1 MATHSMD
8 TFTLPVD
15 AGELRALTELLKRID
30 KANDSMHLS
39 GSDKLRIT
47 YGLRLLRLE
56 ITQHTDTV
64 PHKVIP

>member
-8 TFTLPVD
+8 TSTLPVD
-15 AGELRALTELLKRID
+15 AGELGALTELIRRIG
-30 KANDSMHLS
+30 KASDSMHLS

-64 PHKVIP
+64 PNKVTP

>member
-8 TFTLPVD
+8 TSTLPID
-15 AGELRALTELLKRID
+15 TGELQALTELLKRID
-30 KANDSMHLS
+30 KASDNMQMS

-56 ITQHTDTV
+56 ITQHPDTV
-64 PHKVIP
+64 PNKVSP

>member
-1 MATHSMD
+1 MAIHSMD
-8 TFTLPVD
+8 TSTLPID

-30 KANDSMHLS
+30 KTNDSMHLS

-56 ITQHTDTV
+56 ITQHTDIV

>member
-1 MATHSMD
+1 MD
-8 TFTLPVD
+8 TSTLPVD
-15 AGELRALTELLKRID
+15 ASEIRALTELLRRID
-30 KANDSMHLS
+30 KASDSLRLS

-64 PHKVIP
+64 SNKVTP